1 MIIDILTIFPGFF
14 ESPLKESLLGKAIES
29 SIIKIRIHNIRDYA
43 TDKHK
48 TVDDRP
54 YGGGAGMVMKL
65 EPIVNALEHLQQEE
79 PRGYIAL
86 LTPQG
91 SLFNQ
96 KKAREWSTRERLIL
110 ICGRYEGIDDRIT
123 HFIDEEVSIGDYIL
137 SGGEVAALV
146 IIDAV
151 ARLIPGVVGNRESLD
166 NESFERGLLE
176 YPQFTRPRIFRGLI
190 VPDILLTGNHEKIRK
205 WRIAQA
211 IARTK
216 NRRPDL
222 FKKLLSELNREEKL
236 ILADMEDSKQM
247 FSGD

>member
-1 MIIDILTIFPGFF
+1 MIIDVLTIFPRFF
-14 ESPLKESLLGKAIES
+14 ESPLQESLLGKAIENS
-29 SIIKIRIHNIRDYA
+29 LIAIRIHNIRDYA

-65 EPIVNALEHLQQEE
+65 EPIVNALEHLNREQ
-79 PRGYIAL
+79 PKGHIVL

-96 KKAREWSTRERLIL
+96 KKAREWSTKERLIL

-146 IIDAV
+146 VIDAV

-176 YPQFTRPRIFRGLI
+176 YPQFTRPRTFRGLT
-190 VPDILLTGNHEKIRK
+190 VPDILLTGNHENIRK
-205 WRIAQA
+205 WRIAQS
-211 IARTK
+211 IIRTK

-222 FKKLLSELNREEKL
+222 FRRLVLKDEEKL
-236 ILADMEDSKQM
+236 IMADIESRELNN
-247 FSGD
+247 SGD